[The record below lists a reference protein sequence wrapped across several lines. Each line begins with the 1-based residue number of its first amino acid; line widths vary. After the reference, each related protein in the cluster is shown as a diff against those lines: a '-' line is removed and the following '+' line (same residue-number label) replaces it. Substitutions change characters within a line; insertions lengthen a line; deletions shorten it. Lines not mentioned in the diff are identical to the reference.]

1 MEPVQFES
9 KEKGL
14 DDLFKQ
20 NLKKNHKNKTRKRK
34 QPCKQQKTLWLFMEQ
49 SLGIAGMGMGYR
61 DIQ

>member
-20 NLKKNHKNKTRKRK
+20 NLKNNNKNKTRKRK
-34 QPCKQQKTLWLFMEQ
+34 QPCKQQKTV
-49 SLGIAGMGMGYR
+49 
-61 DIQ
+61 